1 MTATI
6 ISIGDE
12 LLVGQVVNTNASW
25 LGDQLTRIGCRVLR
39 VEAIGDERELIRRE
53 IEAAA
58 QASDV
63 VIVSGGLGPTH
74 DDVTREAI
82 CDLLGCDLAVDREQ
96 LGRIERRF
104 AERGI
109 ELNERSR
116 RQALAPAAC
125 RTLPND
131 YGSAPGLAFTVG
143 SARVYALP
151 GVPSEM
157 KGIFTD
163 QILPEIGGAAGD
175 IDQKTYL
182 AYGITESA
190 LADVLVDTI
199 PLLDHE
205 VTLAYLPSAGGIRLR
220 AMRLGRGADAED
232 RYRRLL
238 DLITTK
244 GEEWIIT
251 DRDEPLAAVLG
262 RMLAERRLTLA
273 TAESCTGGMIGEA
286 LTDIPGSSAYYLGGT
301 VTYANSAK
309 GEMLGVDDAL
319 IDAHG
324 AVSEQVARAMAEG
337 IRERLGADIAV
348 SVTGIAGPGGGTPEK
363 PVGTV
368 WIGIASARG
377 SHASRHLFGRERAYV
392 RQRASSQALFL
403 ATREVIALDRE
414 PH

>member
-1 MTATI
+1 MGHRHQ
-6 ISIGDE
+6 SIGRSHRH
-12 LLVGQVVNTNASW
+12 LAIVRAVICHA
-25 LGDQLTRIGCRVLR
+25 
-39 VEAIGDERELIRRE
+39 VEAGPLQRLLQLVEVAGWLQRLSVDFRLKIIGPDWGDMSVER
-53 IEAAA
+53 
-58 QASDV
+58 
-63 VIVSGGLGPTH
+63 
-74 DDVTREAI
+74 
-82 CDLLGCDLAVDREQ
+82 LADH
-96 LGRIERRF
+96 L
-104 AERGI
+104 
-109 ELNERSR
+109 
-116 RQALAPAAC
+116 
-125 RTLPND
+125 
-131 YGSAPGLAFTVG
+131 
-143 SARVYALP
+143 
-151 GVPSEM
+151 
-157 KGIFTD
+157 
-163 QILPEIGGAAGD
+163 
-175 IDQKTYL
+175 
-182 AYGITESA
+182 SA

>member
-104 AERGI
+104 AVRGI

-131 YGSAPGLAFTVG
+131 YGSAPGLAFTVDLT
-143 SARVYALP
+143 AP
-151 GVPSEM
+151 
-157 KGIFTD
+157 T
-163 QILPEIGGAAGD
+163 
-175 IDQKTYL
+175 T
-182 AYGITESA
+182 T
-190 LADVLVDTI
+190 VD
-199 PLLDHE
+199 
-205 VTLAYLPSAGGIRLR
+205 
-220 AMRLGRGADAED
+220 
-232 RYRRLL
+232 
-238 DLITTK
+238 
-244 GEEWIIT
+244 
-251 DRDEPLAAVLG
+251 
-262 RMLAERRLTLA
+262 
-273 TAESCTGGMIGEA
+273 
-286 LTDIPGSSAYYLGGT
+286 
-301 VTYANSAK
+301 
-309 GEMLGVDDAL
+309 
-319 IDAHG
+319 
-324 AVSEQVARAMAEG
+324 
-337 IRERLGADIAV
+337 
-348 SVTGIAGPGGGTPEK
+348 GIAFSADQGASGTDFITN
-363 PVGTV
+363 VAAQTISGTL
-368 WIGIASARG
+368 SAAT
-377 SHASRHLFGRERAYV
+377 SASRCG
-392 RQRASSQALFL
+392 
-403 ATREVIALDRE
+403 
-414 PH
+414 

>member
-205 VTLAYLPSAGGIRLR
+205 VTLAYLPSAGGIRLPFYL
-220 AMRLGRGADAED
+220 AFPVVTIAAWYGGFWPGMVAIACYAALFFA
-232 RYRRLL
+232 
-238 DLITTK
+238 
-244 GEEWIIT
+244 
-251 DRDEPLAAVLG
+251 LAALQTWPATLPLTPGQIVEALLQSAAYCG
-262 RMLAERRLTLA
+262 FPRALNATAVARKVFAERGLL
-273 TAESCTGGMIGEA
+273 
-286 LTDIPGSSAYYLGGT
+286 
-301 VTYANSAK
+301 
-309 GEMLGVDDAL
+309 
-319 IDAHG
+319 
-324 AVSEQVARAMAEG
+324 
-337 IRERLGADIAV
+337 
-348 SVTGIAGPGGGTPEK
+348 
-363 PVGTV
+363 PVG
-368 WIGIASARG
+368 
-377 SHASRHLFGRERAYV
+377 E
-392 RQRASSQALFL
+392 QPASS
-403 ATREVIALDRE
+403 DGGS
-414 PH
+414 